1 MIGSEG
7 AHAGV
12 TCTSTVAGRAIKG
25 AMRIGPLLL
34 AALLAFSA
42 GGVAVAADAERS
54 TPSGLPVPRYVSLK
68 VDPAFARAGPS
79 EDHRVLWVYHARGLP
94 VQVVAETQ
102 FWRRICDPQGSLV
115 WVHTRVIDGRRT
127 VMQTQKANIPLRA
140 SPKPNARIRAYMVP
154 RSIGALD
161 RCSGGWCKVKVGS
174 VEGWAPEG
182 ALWGTA
188 TAPQCRPAGIAQQ
201 R

>member
-12 TCTSTVAGRAIKG
+12 RCTSTVASRAIKG
-25 AMRIGPLLL
+25 AMRTGRLLL
-34 AALLAFSA
+34 AVLMALAA
-42 GGVAVAADAERS
+42 GEIAAAADVERS

-68 VDPAFARAGPS
+68 VDTAFARAGPS

-94 VQVVAETQ
+94 LQVVAETQ
-102 FWRRICDPQGSLV
+102 FWRRICDPEGSLV

-127 VMQTQKANIPLRA
+127 VMQTQKNYLPLRT
-140 SPKPNARIRAYMVP
+140 SPKSGARVRAYMAP

-161 RCSGGWCKVKVGS
+161 RCNDGWCKVKVGS

-188 TAPQCRPAGIAQQ
+188 KAPQCRRTGIAQQ